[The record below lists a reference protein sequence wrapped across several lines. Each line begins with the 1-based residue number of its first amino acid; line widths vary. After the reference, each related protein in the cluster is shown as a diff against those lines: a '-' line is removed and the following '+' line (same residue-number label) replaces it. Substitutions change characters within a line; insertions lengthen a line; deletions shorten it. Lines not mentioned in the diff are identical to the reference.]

1 MRELTMTE
9 TEAAAGGVLLALLA
23 GFASGLAAA
32 YAYEKIGGAE
42 GIERAVKAVGQAIV
56 DAGETRAK
64 LCQDHPTAC
73 VPVGF

>member
-9 TEAAAGGVLLALLA
+9 TEAAAGGVLVAMLV

-32 YAYEKIGGAE
+32 YVYEKIGGAE
-42 GIERAVKAVGQAIV
+42 GIERAAKAVVKAIA

-64 LCQDHPTAC
+64 LCQEHPAAC